1 MPKQFVMRM
10 IDDDRCG
17 GIHRCKC
24 EDYDDIKCIKDA
36 MTMAAAT
43 MANNLGDDGTGGS
56 SFMSLSPMVSIM
68 TMAKICK
75 TK

>member
-1 MPKQFVMRM
+1 MPKRLVMRM
-10 IDDDRCG
+10 IEDDRCG
-17 GIHRCKC
+17 DIRHCKC

-43 MANNLGDDGTGGS
+43 TANDLGDDGTGGS
-56 SFMSLSPMVSIM
+56 PFLSLSPMVTIM

-75 TK
+75 AE